1 LKNNW
6 SNNEST
12 SSISG
17 IKVGNYE
24 VIVSDANNCEMTY
37 SYFVSEP
44 EAIFLDYDILLA
56 SCEEKN
62 DGAITTMVIGGT
74 APYYYQWGTGEIS
87 SDIFYLSKGQYSL
100 SVSDS
105 KGCTLPI
112 EYFDVSFD
120 GLNGC
125 IEIPSGFTPNND
137 NIHDEWVI
145 YGLDDFPD
153 VVVKIYNRWGQEIY
167 SSQGYKNPWDG
178 KYNGVDLPTAA
189 YYYVIELNESD
200 KVFNGTVTIKR

>member
-1 LKNNW
+1 
-6 SNNEST
+6 
-12 SSISG
+12 
-17 IKVGNYE
+17 
-24 VIVSDANNCEMTY
+24 MTY

-44 EAIFLDYDILLA
+44 EAIFLDYDIQLA

-74 APYYYQWGTGEIS
+74 APYYYQWGTGETS

-137 NIHDEWVI
+137 NIHEEWVI

-167 SSQGYKNPWDG
+167 SSQGYYKPWDG

>member
-1 LKNNW
+1 
-6 SNNEST
+6 
-12 SSISG
+12 
-17 IKVGNYE
+17 
-24 VIVSDANNCEMTY
+24 MT
-37 SYFVSEP
+37 FNLRVVKKKMMVQ
-44 EAIFLDYDILLA
+44 LQQWLL
-56 SCEEKN
+56 EEQLL
-62 DGAITTMVIGGT
+62 III
-74 APYYYQWGTGEIS
+74 QWGTGETT

-120 GLNGC
+120 GFNGC

-145 YGLDDFPD
+145 YGLSDFPD

-167 SSQGYKNPWDG
+167 SSQGYYKSLGW
-178 KYNGVDLPTAA
+178 
-189 YYYVIELNESD
+189 
-200 KVFNGTVTIKR
+200 KV